1 MVRQC
6 KANNPAIL
14 PLEGLA
20 KGHFYEVDLNGN
32 TTGKDGQALL
42 DQLRINGTRSYQAT
56 VKVYGAK
63 DGKADLTNLVATKN
77 VTVNLNGLVSKEAVK
92 DSVTKNIKDHI
103 DGPSQLFRKANVPG
117 PFLVCQ
123 SSHSV

>member
-1 MVRQC
+1 
-6 KANNPAIL
+6 KAPWSDNGSAKNPALL

-20 KGHFYEVDLNGN
+20 KGQYFYEVDLNGN

-42 DQLRINGTRSYQAT
+42 DQLRTNGTYAYQAT

-92 DSVTKNIKDHI
+92 DS
-103 DGPSQLFRKANVPG
+103 
-117 PFLVCQ
+117 
-123 SSHSV
+123 